1 MLLDFIDGYYIKYQN
16 NNVSNKQEMFLDE
29 ILADFLLPDVLDVS
43 LVDLANIQ

>member
-1 MLLDFIDGYYIKYQN
+1 MMVSYYIKYQN